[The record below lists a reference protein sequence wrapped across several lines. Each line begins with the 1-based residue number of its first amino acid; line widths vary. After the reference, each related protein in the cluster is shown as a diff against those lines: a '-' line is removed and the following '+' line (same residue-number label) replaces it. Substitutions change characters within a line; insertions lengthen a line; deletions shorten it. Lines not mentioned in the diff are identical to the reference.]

1 MKAGI
6 IKFIEGE
13 RPSRQSIVDGATRR
27 SSGDVLGGAKGREET
42 HEEKSSAR
50 GRCVSGNRKAITN

>member
-13 RPSRQSIVDGATRR
+13 RPSRQSIVVGATRR
-27 SSGDVLGGAKGREET
+27 NSSDVLGGAKGREDT
-42 HEEKSSAR
+42 R
-50 GRCVSGNRKAITN
+50 NRAHVGDA

>member
-13 RPSRQSIVDGATRR
+13 HPRGQSIVVGATRR
-27 SSGDVLGGAKGREET
+27 SSGDVLVEAKGREDT
-42 HEEKSSAR
+42 R
-50 GRCVSGNRKAITN
+50 NRAHVGDA

>member
-13 RPSRQSIVDGATRR
+13 RSSKQSIVVGAMRR
-27 SSGDVLGGAKGREET
+27 SLVLGDVFGRAKGREDT
-42 HEEKSSAR
+42 R
-50 GRCVSGNRKAITN
+50 NRAHVGDA